1 MVADTLS
8 RATFPEPRTVSA
20 MNGVGTNVIAEMAK
34 QQADDKAIQRLVS
47 RSSLQTVRCQLPG
60 TQAQLLVDTSTGKPR
75 PLLKVAWTRAVFD
88 IFHNLAQAGG
98 RAMCR
103 MLCGRFLWNGMARDI
118 RQWARTCVACQRAKV
133 GKHIVAPVEPLPMP
147 DRRFASLHVDIVG
160 PLPASQG
167 FSYLLT
173 IVDRF
178 TRWPEAI
185 PLTDISARSCAIAFL
200 SHWVARY
207 GVPATLTSDRG
218 RQFVSELWKRTASLL
233 LTSINTTTS
242 YQPQANGMVERMHRT
257 MKACRDQERPS
268 LLGRRYGVRRTAT
281 PASRVFRVSRG

>member
-1 MVADTLS
+1 MSDKWSPRQQRYLCFVAEFTTDIRYVRGVDNVVADTLS

-20 MNGVGTNVIAEMAK
+20 MNGVGTNVIDYAEMAK
-34 QQADDKAIQRLVS
+34 QQGDDKEIQRLVS
-47 RSSLQTVRCQLPG
+47 SSSLQTVRCQLPG

-75 PLLKVAWTRAVFD
+75 PLLPVPWTWAVFD
-88 IFHNLAQAGG
+88 IFHNLAHAGG

-103 MLCGRFLWNGMARDI
+103 MLCDRFVWYGMARDI

-178 TRWPEAI
+178 TRWPDAI
-185 PLTDISARSCAIAFL
+185 PLTDISARSCARAFL
-200 SHWVARY
+200 GGLIWCASYVDNVHVVDFCVLGEAY
-207 GVPATLTSDRG
+207 VGTACNLN
-218 RQFVSELWKRTASLL
+218 LWFEWKS
-233 LTSINTTTS
+233 
-242 YQPQANGMVERMHRT
+242 
-257 MKACRDQERPS
+257 
-268 LLGRRYGVRRTAT
+268 
-281 PASRVFRVSRG
+281 